1 MPEDTTTTSTTS
13 TTSTITTTRPCDA
26 CYNGCVQIVS
36 DQCVRYTGLDNV
48 PLDITYGD
56 NLQTV
61 LDNII
66 NNLVPLLVGEGDKIL
81 ILESIRCAIVNGYLP
96 TPSEADTWTSAQLFN
111 ALVQVVCDLQAQID
125 AIDAEIT
132 ILNAD
137 YDIDCLTGVTTSSDT
152 HAIVQAIITRLCDTI
167 ADLAALELDV
177 ATNYVKLSDL
187 DALIAAYLASQAGS
201 GSIQQYLKM
210 VPFVAYEYYGPL
222 TNFDGAG
229 VGIPSFGFYNVY
241 LCNGLNGTPDKRG
254 RVAVGAIEDV
264 PPINIGLDAAVNPS
278 FTGNPNY
285 ALFTTAGAN
294 SVVLLTSQMPTHSHT
309 GVGTTNVTL
318 NDPGHF
324 HFGGKT
330 NDFGGASGSI
340 GLSKNLPQN
349 YATTTSTTGITVT
362 SNTPGNV
369 SIGINNTGSGDAHA
383 NIQPVIAAYYIMYI
397 P

>member
-1 MPEDTTTTSTTS
+1 MSCES
-13 TTSTITTTRPCDA
+13 
-26 CYNGCVQIVS
+26 CYNGCVETVS
-36 DQCVRYTGLDNV
+36 DQCVRYTGLDSI
-48 PLDITYGD
+48 PLDIQSGD
-56 NLQTV
+56 NLQVV

-66 NNLVPLLVGEGDKIL
+66 NNLVPLLVGEGDKIT
-81 ILESIRCAIVNGYLP
+81 IASAIRCAVVNGYLP
-96 TPSEADTWTSAQLFN
+96 IPVGTNQWTSEQLFQT
-111 ALVQVVCDLQAQID
+111 LVKVVCDLQTQID
-125 AIDAEIT
+125 AIDAEIA

-137 YDIDCLTGVTTSSDT
+137 YTISCLTGVTASSDT
-152 HAIVQAIITRLCDTI
+152 HAIVQAIINKLCTTV

-201 GSIQQYLKM
+201 GATQEYVKM

-229 VGIPSFGFYNVY
+229 VGIPNNGFYKVY

-254 RVAVGAIEDV
+254 RVAVGAIQNV
-264 PPINIGLDAAVNPS
+264 PPINIGLDAAVDPNNA
-278 FTGNPNY
+278 GNPNY

-294 SVVLLTSQMPTHSHT
+294 SVTLITSQMPSHSHT
-309 GVGTTNVTL
+309 GVGTTTVTL
-318 NDPGHF
+318 DDPGHF

-349 YATTTSTTGITVT
+349 YATTTSTTGITIT
-362 SNTPGNV
+362 SNNPGNV
-369 SIGINNTGSGDAHA
+369 AIGIDNAGGGQAHA